1 MIHEDSERVFVVLEV
16 VFSRDLRHLV
26 AGAVRGRSMEVGHL
40 HEAEVVRLLPVQA
53 VLLEHLFDDERGRVV
68 DRQQQG
74 LVRDLL
80 AERLAVNLERAAG
93 VRASV
98 FAPELDQ
105 LLLELLL
112 SPSSHDGLGVR
123 NGPGEAGVGKFWKE
137 AETLF
142 NGFGPNIKP
151 EYLSMDSLRK
161 CFKWFIFKDLSNAR
175 EFIGQWS
182 VLMLS
187 A

>member
-26 AGAVRGRSMEVGHL
+26 DGAVRGRSMEVGHL

-80 AERLAVNLERAAG
+80 AEGLAVNLERAAG

-112 SPSSHDGLGVR
+112 TPPPHDGLGV
-123 NGPGEAGVGKFWKE
+123 
-137 AETLF
+137 
-142 NGFGPNIKP
+142 
-151 EYLSMDSLRK
+151 
-161 CFKWFIFKDLSNAR
+161 
-175 EFIGQWS
+175 
-182 VLMLS
+182 
-187 A
+187 